1 MSGTGGFIALTAKT
15 RGPFLEKV
23 EIATGRTAVK
33 IKLAVVLVERAPH
46 PSPLLSA
53 ASSLLSLHKGF
64 MWGHCS
70 PEKLARLMQGDRK
83 DLT

>member
-1 MSGTGGFIALTAKT
+1 MALTAKT

-23 EIATGRTAVK
+23 EIARGRTAVK
-33 IKLAVVLVERAPH
+33 RKLAIVLVVRAPH
-46 PSPLLSA
+46 RSPLLSA

-70 PEKLARLMQGDRK
+70 PGKLARLMQGHRK
-83 DLT
+83 DL